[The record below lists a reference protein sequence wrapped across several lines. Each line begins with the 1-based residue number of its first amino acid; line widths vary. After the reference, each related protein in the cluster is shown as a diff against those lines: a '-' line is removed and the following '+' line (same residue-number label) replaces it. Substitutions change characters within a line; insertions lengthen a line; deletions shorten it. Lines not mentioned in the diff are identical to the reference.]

1 MEILKQYRK
10 HALLIVSHLLL
21 AFLST
26 TVALAEPPIDRRGGW
41 KLQKGVERPSYA
53 VTEPVR
59 SNLNIGSVVLA
70 CEDTEDRNVLQLQI
84 YLSTEGP
91 LLPNG
96 APPRRLKA
104 APRAEIVIDN
114 LLFRVGLFFADDY
127 AVLAD
132 EGERYPLL
140 SERLLD
146 AMEKGKTMVLR
157 FDLVAELTGQSAGF
171 DGEAVIDLQAGAGG
185 TAIAAIRRCAGTT
198 TDRLIGV
205 ANARYSS
212 EPKVA
217 GF

>member
-1 MEILKQYRK
+1 MEILNHCRK
-10 HALLIVSHLLL
+10 HALRIVSYLLL

-26 TVALAEPPIDRRGGW
+26 TVAFAEPAIGKRGGW
-41 KLQKGVERPSYA
+41 KLQPGVERPSYA

-70 CEDTEDRNVLQLQI
+70 CEGTEDRNVLQLQI

-96 APPRRLKA
+96 VPPQQLKA

-114 LLFRVGLFFADDY
+114 HLFRVGLLFADDY

-132 EGERYPLL
+132 AGERYPLL
-140 SERLLD
+140 SDRLLD
-146 AMEKGKTMVLR
+146 AMEKGKMMVLR

-171 DGEAVIDLQAGAGG
+171 DGEAVIDLQAGAGR

-198 TDRLIGV
+198 TDRFIGV
-205 ANARYSS
+205 ANARYSP
-212 EPKVA
+212 EPMVA